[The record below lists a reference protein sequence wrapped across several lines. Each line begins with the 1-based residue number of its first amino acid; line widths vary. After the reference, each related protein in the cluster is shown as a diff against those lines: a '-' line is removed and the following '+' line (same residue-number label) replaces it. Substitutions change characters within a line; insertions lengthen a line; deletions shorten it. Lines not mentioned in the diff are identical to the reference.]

1 MENTDKQEFAPS
13 GTPPG
18 NDKWAPVSLHSAGLN
33 LAGGFLGKKKLL
45 PLTTKVFEVE
55 EKDATFV
62 LLSKNEPWLLRAAC
76 GHGTPRGGLTRSRAI
91 ETLRQKAAAAKPVL
105 EKEEPVPSPVEG
117 GDYDPMA
124 ELDDIEENNIRDT
137 KKPRKGP
144 YKKKKPQTVQSVQ
157 MPVLPLGHCQ
167 GQTVT
172 VQVATV
178 GVSIYIHEDAVP
190 WFVAYVADENAH
202 GGIADQDDD
211 TGESAVAE
219 GNSSVPGLRIQ
230 WDFQGE
236 ADGWEGTFVSGPLHG
251 TIIKSKV
258 SALTEAKWNTAISH
272 GAVSG
277 SLDSATL
284 CAKRKAVWLCIE
296 LHGQQL
302 LQEITASDK

>member
-1 MENTDKQEFAPS
+1 MQAASWEKKFL
-13 GTPPG
+13 
-18 NDKWAPVSLHSAGLN
+18 PV
-33 LAGGFLGKKKLL
+33 
-45 PLTTKVFEVE
+45 TTRVFEVE
-55 EKDATFV
+55 GKDATFV
-62 LLSKNEPWLLRAAC
+62 LLSKNEPWLLRAA
-76 GHGTPRGGLTRSRAI
+76 GGTGTPRGGLTRSRAI

-124 ELDDIEENNIRDT
+124 ELDDIVENNILDT

-230 WDFQGE
+230 WDFQGD
-236 ADGWEGTFVSGPLHG
+236 DGWVGTFVSGPLRA
-251 TIIKSKV
+251 TTIKSKL
-258 SALTEAKWNTAISH
+258 STLTEAKWNTAISH

-277 SLDSATL
+277 SLDSATF

-302 LQEITASDK
+302 LQEVSVSDVGLI